1 MTTQQ
6 EEKRYDRRDT
16 TLKFVDRPDALDPM
30 RNYFFSLPHLRASLF
45 AYVSLQF
52 N

>member
-16 TLKFVDRPDALDPM
+16 TLRFVNRPDALDPM
-30 RNYFFSLPHLRASLF
+30 RNYYFFFTA
-45 AYVSLQF
+45 F
-52 N
+52 NGFVWPVLNTAI